1 MVEFKLKVR
10 RESVSHQNSKTT
22 VGKVGE
28 WMEQWVDMEGG
39 LRRCP
44 VIERRHSQSFTAV
57 EFDGRH
63 CEKLE
68 VREIPEQE

>member
-28 WMEQWVDMEGG
+28 WMEQWVDVEGG
-39 LRRCP
+39 LRRCL
-44 VIERRHSQSFTAV
+44 VIVRRCSQSFTTV
-57 EFDGRH
+57 DFDW
-63 CEKLE
+63 
-68 VREIPEQE
+68 PTP